1 MRLVLEKIAELRAL
15 EPVETRKRGKTPSP
29 SKGAKWEDP
38 GEDDQPSDLPVKKF
52 VEVED
57 SDEGTP
63 PETVKSSSRKKA
75 RTKAAPTTQPT
86 PKKLFKSPKKSTRK
100 VTEERS
106 PKDVPEIKPNPNSS
120 SCGASKMQR
129 LEQLKAEIGDLVHSL
144 G

>member
-1 MRLVLEKIAELRAL
+1 VRFVLEKIAELRKL
-15 EPVETRKRGKTPSP
+15 EPPAKRKRGKTPSP
-29 SKGAKWEDP
+29 SKGNDWEDP
-38 GEDDQPSDLPVKKF
+38 GDDDPPSDVPIPRV
-52 VEVED
+52 VEIDD

-75 RTKAAPTTQPT
+75 RTKAASTTQPT
-86 PKKLFKSPKKSTRK
+86 PKKLFKSPKKTTRK

-106 PKDVPEIKPNPNSS
+106 PKDVPEIKPDPTSS

-129 LEQLKAEIGDLVHSL
+129 LQQLKSEIGDLVQNL